1 MNSIV
6 KQKIRGQF
14 YSIGASLVGIMLGL
28 LFGFFV
34 LIIAN
39 PRFAIPGFI
48 RMLTSPL
55 TNGRTN
61 IGAVLYYSTTYIFSA
76 LSVALAGKCGMF
88 NIGVGGQFIVG
99 SYMACLVGVR
109 VTGLPPALLV
119 PFAILCAT
127 AAGALWGGIMGLL
140 KSVFNISDVVVSI
153 LLNYI
158 GLYMVNMLIRST
170 IYDTYGNRTL
180 QVKPEALI
188 PRMGFDKIFPNTGV
202 DMGIIVAIIT
212 ALIIYFI
219 LNKTTFGYEVKLCGL
234 NPDAAAYAGINAR
247 GNGVIT
253 MAIAGALPAIAG
265 AFWHLSAA
273 GNYITVVDT
282 IPAAP
287 MNGMSAA
294 LLAMGNPLGVIFTS
308 LFVAYITVG
317 GFNLQAFGY
326 VPEIVSI
333 VTGAIIY
340 CSAFVMVIR
349 GMIRRFHGKFIRK
362 HKESAEE

>member
-1 MNSIV
+1 MNSV
-6 KQKIRGQF
+6 TKQKIQGQF
-14 YSIGASLVGIMLGL
+14 YSVGASMVGIMLGL
-28 LFGFFV
+28 LFGFLV
-34 LIIAN
+34 LIVAN

-48 RMLTSPL
+48 RMLVSPL

-88 NIGVGGQFIVG
+88 NIGVGGQFIIG

-109 VTGLPPALLV
+109 ITGIPPIILV
-119 PFAILCAT
+119 PFAILCAF
-127 AAGALWGGIMGLL
+127 AAGAVWGGIMGLL

-158 GLYMVNMLIRST
+158 GLYLVNMLIRST
-170 IYDTYGNRTL
+170 IYDSYGNRTL

-188 PRMGFDKIFPNTGV
+188 PRIGFDKLFPNTGV
-202 DMGIIVAIIT
+202 DMGIIIAILT

-219 LNKTTFGYEVKLCGL
+219 LNKTTFGYEIKFCGY

-247 GNGVIT
+247 RNGVIT
-253 MAIAGALPAIAG
+253 MAIAGALPAVAG
-265 AFWHLSAA
+265 AFWHLSSA

-282 IPAAP
+282 IPSAP

-349 GMIRRFHGKFIRK
+349 GMIRRVYAKFTGKRR
-362 HKESAEE
+362 ENTNE